1 MVLSDVYSGL
11 KDELLV
17 VGAVKAAE
25 KLEEKYNE
33 LRHVEGDEISPE
45 EDPGFEVVESGE
57 DYTVFEPK
65 PETGGKGGET
75 MKDYGDAD
83 ADLSSFEEAV
93 AYAEL
98 AMDDHHDTQEY
109 LRKAEEEVADQ
120 AEYAAAVAQAVAG
133 DAEDAVDVLT
143 DYLMEDRKVKD
154 DRAVELMERKETVEQ
169 MLEPVGTSDETSDRI
184 DRMRDRVDNEY
195 FG

>member
-1 MVLSDVYSGL
+1 MSDIYSGL

-25 KLEEKYNE
+25 KLEEKYDE
-33 LRHVEGDEISPE
+33 LRYVEGEDLSPE
-45 EDPGFEVVESGE
+45 DDPNLEVVEEGE
-57 DYTVFEPK
+57 GYTVFEPK
-65 PETGGKGGET
+65 SDTGGKGGET
-75 MKDYGDAD
+75 MTDFGDAE

-98 AMDDHHDTQEY
+98 AMDDHYSTQEQ
-109 LRKAEEEVADQ
+109 LMKAEEKVADQ
-120 AEYAAAVAQAVAG
+120 AEYAAAIAQAVAG

-169 MLEPVGTSDETSDRI
+169 MLEPVGTSDETSD
-184 DRMRDRVDNEY
+184 
-195 FG
+195 